1 MSDLEA
7 VAASADLSG
16 PSRNAGS
23 RNAGSQTLDRGIRA
37 LEIVAATPGGL
48 TVQEVADRLGV
59 HRTIAHRLLGTLADH
74 HLIARAPD
82 NRFRAGGGLIALAA
96 GLQSTLRDT
105 AMPIMR
111 ELAEELESTVVLLV
125 REGEEVVGIAVAAP
139 TNSTYHLAFRTGS
152 RHPLGRGSAGICLLS
167 ALPPRAGERPE
178 VTRARAQ
185 GFAVSKGEVEPGAHG
200 LAVLI
205 RQGDETPGACLNLI
219 TYRDDIM
226 AGAAPVMLEGAARI
240 SALLS

>member
-1 MSDLEA
+1 MTDLTA
-7 VAASADLSG
+7 VRTLTARRRRSK
-16 PSRNAGS
+16 NT
-23 RNAGSQTLDRGIRA
+23 GSQTLDRGIRA

-59 HRTIAHRLLGTLADH
+59 HRTIAHRLLTTLAEH
-74 HLIARAPD
+74 QLIARGPD
-82 NRFRAGGGLIALAA
+82 NRFRAGGGLIALAG

-139 TNSTYHLAFRTGS
+139 TKARYHLAFRTGS

-167 ALPPRAGERPE
+167 ALPARPGERAE
-178 VTRARAQ
+178 VTRARTQ
-185 GFAVSKGEVEPGAHG
+185 GFSVSKGEVEPGAHG

-205 RQGDETPGACLNLI
+205 RQGDERPTPA
-219 TYRDDIM
+219 
-226 AGAAPVMLEGAARI
+226 
-240 SALLS
+240 

>member
-1 MSDLEA
+1 MTDLEA
-7 VAASADLSG
+7 VSTLGAVSA
-16 PSRNAGS
+16 PSK
-23 RNAGSQTLDRGIRA
+23 NAGSQTLDRGIRA
-37 LEIVAATPGGL
+37 LVMVAAAPGGM
-48 TVQEVADRLGV
+48 TIQEVADRLAV

-74 HLIARAPD
+74 HLISRGPD
-82 NRFRAGGGLIALAA
+82 NRFRAGGGLIGLAS

-105 AMPIMR
+105 AVPIMR

-139 TNSTYHLAFRTGS
+139 VNATYHLAFRTGS

-167 ALPPRAGERPE
+167 ALPARPGERPE
-178 VTRARAQ
+178 VTRARTQ

-205 RQGDETPGACLNLI
+205 HQSGDDPSACLNLI

-226 AGAAPVMLEGAARI
+226 ASAAPVMLEGAARI